1 MFRPPEMRPPPAG
14 RVLTALLTA
23 MAVHLASATT
33 PFFVMSYG
41 FPDFTPA
48 EQTAWLADAGY
59 EGIAVHVWNEDLFT
73 RLELTFA
80 SEAVASGRL
89 RVVGAY
95 FPYNLTNPAHRLLA
109 SRILRLCQPHGTP
122 LWITVQTPGATDET
136 VVALLRELADE
147 AAARELEVIYY
158 PHDNH
163 HCLDAEHAHRLI
175 KTADRPNLFNS
186 LHLHQELRAGHAHR
200 LPEVVARV
208 LPRVRLVS
216 VSGANLPD
224 RINRGSHD
232 WSDVVQPLAGSAFDI
247 AGFYRLLVQSGYTG
261 PVGVQNWKIPG
272 DPRLH
277 HAESLRLLR
286 VWRDEAP
293 PSALDCQP
301 NLNTLLP

>member
-1 MFRPPEMRPPPAG
+1 MSLPA
-14 RVLTALLTA
+14 AA
-23 MAVHLASATT
+23 T
-33 PFFVMSYG
+33 PFFAMSYG
-41 FPDFTPA
+41 FRDLAPA

-59 EGIAVHVWNEDLFT
+59 EGIAVHVWNDELFA

-80 SEAVASGRL
+80 SEPVATGRI
-89 RVVGAY
+89 RVFGAY
-95 FPYNLTNPAHRLLA
+95 FPFNLTNPAHRPLA
-109 SRILRLCQPHGTP
+109 SRLLRLCEPHGTP
-122 LWITVQTPGATDET
+122 LWISVQTPGATDET

-147 AAARELEVIYY
+147 AAAHDLEVIYY
-158 PHDNH
+158 PHDIH

-175 KTADRPNLFNS
+175 ETADRPNLFNS

-216 VSGANLPD
+216 LSGAHQPAQV
-224 RINRGSHD
+224 NRGSDD
-232 WSDVVQPLAGSAFDI
+232 WSDVVQPLVGSAFDV

-272 DPRLH
+272 APREH

-286 VWRDEAP
+286 QWRDH
-293 PSALDCQP
+293 
-301 NLNTLLP
+301 LPATP